1 MIMRRH
7 RGLPQQRTVSEDSEG
22 WRPRTT
28 FSDSDETSFNLKT
41 ASGVLS
47 YKSNDNNSYTDFLR
61 VSITMLLAF
70 NANEIDPE
78 FKKLMNRALS
88 AYEHGDSLISEYSED
103 DDEEV
108 DFVAAAFANAQSEV
122 AKMDEATKFT
132 SNLPKAD
139 EYKLQILS
147 VESEDTSNI
156 ERILSKRTDFPP
168 PLLHDIVSES
178 KPFVLPAEKA
188 KEIYIQLRMLD
199 VMVNIKSKTEEPTIS
214 TVKKSAAKTV
224 ASKKGSATR
233 KSTKSKNGDLTGLE
247 KLPRTE
253 GIIAT

>member
-1 MIMRRH
+1 MIMRRY
-7 RGLPQQRTVSEDSEG
+7 RGLPTQQRTVSEDSEG
-22 WRPRTT
+22 WRPRTH

-103 DDEEV
+103 DEES
-108 DFVAAAFANAQSEV
+108 DFVAAAFANAQSEA
-122 AKMDEATKFT
+122 AKMDEATKFA
-132 SNLPKAD
+132 SNLPEAD
-139 EYKLQILS
+139 EYRLQILS

-156 ERILSKRTDFPP
+156 EGILSKRTDFPP
-168 PLLHDIVSES
+168 PLVHDIVVES

-188 KEIYIQLRMLD
+188 KEVYVQLRMLD
-199 VMVNIKSKTEEPTIS
+199 VMVNIKVKTEESTTS
-214 TVKKSAAKTV
+214 TVKKSAAKKV

-233 KSTKSKNGDLTGLE
+233 KSTKAKNSDLTGLE